1 MVYTLRYKMALVAV
15 LALTGSLVSFSSVST
30 AAESSE
36 SPWIGDGSK
45 VTLLY
50 EITVPGDERFE
61 VRDLSQFVQGQHQM
75 LPALERAVTGM
86 RRGEKTQIR
95 LTEDQGFGAYDQ
107 NKKTIVPAT
116 ELPAGTKTG
125 DVLEDAKTGKQ
136 ATVTQMS
143 DSAAVVDY
151 NHPLAGKPLL
161 VTLTILEVD
170 NPS

>member
-1 MVYTLRYKMALVAV
+1 MANPLRHLQRSGCRVNSSLPEIHTKGGNVMVYTLRYKMALVAV

-75 LPALERAVTGM
+75 LPALERPPNCRLV
-86 RRGEKTQIR
+86 RRPAMCWKMPKPGSRPPSPRCRTARRSSTITIR
-95 LTEDQGFGAYDQ
+95 SPESLSS
-107 NKKTIVPAT
+107 
-116 ELPAGTKTG
+116 LR
-125 DVLEDAKTGKQ
+125 
-136 ATVTQMS
+136 
-143 DSAAVVDY
+143 
-151 NHPLAGKPLL
+151 
-161 VTLTILEVD
+161 
-170 NPS
+170 